1 MSRHLEKVIAVCGLI
16 VLCGC
21 NPVKVTE
28 SEFEFGGTTPDGG
41 AVFSAVTNIFEVSG
55 GDLGPDDLEAA
66 QEAAR
71 AYCHRRG
78 KQPIFG
84 EDDELT
90 GLPSYWE
97 DQQVWYIQGGCE

>member
-1 MSRHLEKVIAVCGLI
+1 MKSKIAVCGLI
-16 VLCGC
+16 ALCGC

-28 SEFEFGGTTPDGG
+28 SELEFGGSTPDGG

-55 GDLGPDDLEAA
+55 GDLGPDDLETA

-71 AYCHRRG
+71 VYCQRRG

-84 EDDELT
+84 EDDDLT
-90 GLPSYWE
+90 GLPSYWDE
-97 DQQVWYIQGGCE
+97 GQIWYIQGRCE